1 MKEGGETMTT
11 VDKDEIDT
19 LNWINAVYKLI
30 AELTPD
36 KEAYL
41 KALERL
47 DELVKEV
54 NASSEDNR

>member
-1 MKEGGETMTT
+1 MTT

-54 NASSEDNR
+54 NASGEDNR